1 MSNLMSMIQKKA
13 LQKLC
18 LYYKISAKYLCGR
31 EKKEKHK
38 VVKLLIIEFDG

>member
-13 LQKLC
+13 LQKPC
-18 LYYKISAKYLCGR
+18 LYYKISSKCLCSK
-31 EKKEKHK
+31 EKKEKNE